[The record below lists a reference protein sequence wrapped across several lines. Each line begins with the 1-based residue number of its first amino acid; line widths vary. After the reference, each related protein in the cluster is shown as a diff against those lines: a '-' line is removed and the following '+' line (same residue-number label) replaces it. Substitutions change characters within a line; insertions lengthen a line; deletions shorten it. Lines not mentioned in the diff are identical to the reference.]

1 MYDEEKDESLAKSY
15 VDLLQIYSDQL
26 SVFEA
31 VVTNAEKTREKIITL
46 EEELL
51 KRGFKINELQEKVN
65 ESKSDKSW

>member
-31 VVTNAEKTREKIITL
+31 IVLNAEKTREKIITL

-65 ESKSDKSW
+65 ESKSDKS

>member
-31 VVTNAEKTREKIITL
+31 IVSNAEKTREKIITL

-65 ESKSDKSW
+65 ESKSDKS

>member
-65 ESKSDKSW
+65 ESKSDKS

>member
-31 VVTNAEKTREKIITL
+31 IVSNAEKARAKIITL

-65 ESKSDKSW
+65 ESKSDKS